1 MLYFWLILL
10 IVINT
15 IWLVMVPFAL
25 PGNWLI
31 VITTALFAWWR
42 AADNVFSIYTIGAI
56 TALAFVGEIIEFF
69 GGMGGARK
77 AGARFLGSLGAILGA
92 LTGALLGTFLI
103 PIPFLGTLLGSCIG
117 AGAGAA
123 ALELFGGRRIPD
135 SVQLGLG
142 AGIGQLIG
150 TTAKITVGILI
161 WLTVTIAAFWP

>member
-10 IVINT
+10 IAINT

-31 VITTALFAWWR
+31 VITTALFTWWR
-42 AADNVFSIYTIGAI
+42 ADDHVFSTCTIGAI
-56 TALAFVGEIIEFF
+56 TALAFVGELVEFF

-92 LTGALLGTFLI
+92 VTGALLGTFLI
-103 PIPFLGTLLGSCIG
+103 PIPFLGTLLGSCLG
-117 AGAGAA
+117 AGTGAA
-123 ALELFGGRRIPD
+123 ALELLGGRRMED

-150 TTAKITVGILI
+150 TAAKITVGILI